1 MKTMNRSLQM
11 LNVARLNVKAQ
22 KSQGEADLQAGEP
35 RGADRHGKRRSS
47 DKDKT
52 GAENHPSK
60 PPPFFCILELPRLH
74 FSVHPVL

>member
-1 MKTMNRSLQM
+1 M

-47 DKDKT
+47 DKDKP
-52 GAENHPSK
+52 GAESHLSK
-60 PPPFFCILELPRLH
+60 PLFRCILTRVSS
-74 FSVHPVL
+74 F